1 LQGRDIDLV
10 HYPADSMSLLL
21 NESAVQAMGFKNPV
35 GQIINHD
42 WRVVGVVKNFILQ
55 SPYDPVKPMIINGP
69 GGHWFNMIHIKL
81 NGSHTTSANIAGIE
95 KIFKKYNP
103 DYPFEYR
110 FTDEQ
115 YAKKFSDDRTT
126 GTLSLLFSGLTIFI
140 SCLGLFG
147 LAAFM
152 AEKRIKEIGVRKVLG
167 ASVASITGLLSADFV
182 KLVIISIFIASPIA
196 WLVMNKWLE
205 GYDYHI
211 ISIPV
216 WIFISAG
223 GMALL
228 IALITVSFQSIKAAT
243 ANPVTSLRSE

>member
-1 LQGRDIDLV
+1 
-10 HYPADSMSLLL
+10 
-21 NESAVQAMGFKNPV
+21 
-35 GQIINHD
+35 
-42 WRVVGVVKNFILQ
+42 
-55 SPYDPVKPMIINGP
+55 
-69 GGHWFNMIHIKL
+69 MIHIKL
-81 NGSHTTSANIAGIE
+81 NGNHSTSANITVME

-103 DYPFEYR
+103 EYPFEYR
-110 FTDEQ
+110 FTDEE
-115 YAKKFSDDRTT
+115 YAKKFNDDRTT

-196 WLVMNKWLE
+196 WLVMNKWLQ

-211 ISIPV
+211 SIPF
-216 WIFISAG
+216 WIFIIAGSA
-223 GMALL
+223 ALL
-228 IALITVSFQSIKAAT
+228 IALVTVSFQSIKAAS